1 MTIINKMV
9 FQDISNFKKIR
20 SDIAKKF
27 FDDIP
32 EDILNA
38 EPLIYCHFATGIG
51 DPKYMPVCT
60 CS

>member
-1 MTIINKMV
+1 MV

-38 EPLIYCHFATGIG
+38 EPLIYCHFGTGIG
-51 DPKYMPVCT
+51 EPKYMPVC
-60 CS
+60 S